1 MAYNSDGYIMVDF
14 SEVDFRQIN
23 QHIEGL
29 FDRLRKVIGTNKF
42 VLVINAN
49 GKTPLPSTVSITNGQ
64 YVIESCIFTFSV
76 NSSDMLHIKRNSPDP
91 TSLIDDTVISTEK
104 TWSSNKISSE
114 LADKQHTLTAGA
126 NITIVDN
133 VISATGG
140 GSSGTLVSDILEAG
154 ETSITLSDASITADS
169 WVKPFASVW
178 GVMCTDMVVSAGSV
192 VLTFEAQASDI
203 TVGVE
208 VR

>member
-14 SEVDFRQIN
+14 TEVDFRQTN
-23 QHIEGL
+23 QYIEGL

-64 YVIESCIFTFSV
+64 YVIESCIYTFSV
-76 NSSDMLHIKRNSPDP
+76 NSFDILHISRHDP
-91 TSLIDDTVISTEK
+91 TNLIDDTVITDNK
-104 TWSSNKISSE
+104 TWSSYKINAEIEAAS
-114 LADKQHTLTAGA
+114 
-126 NITIVDN
+126 
-133 VISATGG
+133 GG
-140 GSSGTLVSDILEAG
+140 GTLVSDILEAG

-178 GVMCTDMVVSAGSV
+178 GVMCTNMVVSTGSV
-192 VLTFEAQASDI
+192 ALTFEAQASDI
-203 TVGVE
+203 NVGVE
-208 VR
+208 VL

>member
-14 SEVDFRQIN
+14 TEVDFRQTN
-23 QHIEGL
+23 QYIEGL

-91 TSLIDDTVISTEK
+91 TALIDDTVISTEK

-114 LADKQHTLTAGA
+114 LSDKQHTLTAGA

-140 GSSGTLVSDILEAG
+140 GTVLSGTLEAG
-154 ETSITLSDASITADS
+154 ETSISFTNDVITDTALIEIFTLPELWHNS
-169 WVKPFASVW
+169 ASVN
-178 GVMCTDMVVSAGSV
+178 TKT
-192 VLTFEAQASDI
+192 LTITFDAQAAD
-203 TVGVE
+203 VPVK
-208 VR
+208 VRIS

>member
-14 SEVDFRQIN
+14 AEVDFRQTN
-23 QHIEGL
+23 QFIDGL

-91 TSLIDDTVISTEK
+91 ESLIDDTVTTTTK
-104 TWSSNKISSE
+104 TWSSSKISSE
-114 LADKQHTLTAGA
+114 
-126 NITIVDN
+126 IE
-133 VISATGG
+133 SAGG
-140 GSSGTLVSDILEAG
+140 GTVLSGTLEAG
-154 ETSITLSDASITADS
+154 QTSITFTNDVITDNALIEIFTLPEL
-169 WVKPFASVW
+169 WHNPA
-178 GVMCTDMVVSAGSV
+178 VVNTNT
-192 VLTFEAQASDI
+192 LTITFDAQAADVS
-203 TVGVE
+203 VK
-208 VR
+208 VRII

>member
-14 SEVDFRQIN
+14 TEVDFRQTN
-23 QHIEGL
+23 QYIEGL

-91 TSLIDDTVISTEK
+91 TALIDDTVISTEK
-104 TWSSNKISSE
+104 TWSSSKISSE
-114 LADKQHTLTAGA
+114 LSDKQHTLTAGA

-140 GSSGTLVSDILEAG
+140 GSSGTVLSGTLEAG
-154 ETSITLSDASITADS
+154 ETSISFTNDVITDTALIEIFTLPELWHNS
-169 WVKPFASVW
+169 ASVN
-178 GVMCTDMVVSAGSV
+178 TKT
-192 VLTFEAQASDI
+192 LTITFDAQAAD
-203 TVGVE
+203 VPVK
-208 VR
+208 VRIS

>member
-14 SEVDFRQIN
+14 TEVDFRQTN
-23 QHIEGL
+23 QFIEGL

-64 YVIESCIFTFSV
+64 YVIESCIYTFSV

-91 TSLIDDTVISTEK
+91 ESLIDDTVTTTNK

-114 LADKQHTLTAGA
+114 LSDKQHTLTAGT
-126 NITIVDN
+126 NITIIDN
-133 VISATGG
+133 VISASGG
-140 GSSGTLVSDILEAG
+140 GTVLSGTLEAG
-154 ETSITLSDASITADS
+154 ETSITFTNAVITDTALIEIFTLPELWHNS
-169 WVKPFASVW
+169 A
-178 GVMCTDMVVSAGSV
+178 VVNGST
-192 VLTFEAQASDI
+192 LTITFDAQAADV
-203 TVGVE
+203 TVK
-208 VR
+208 VRII